1 MSPPGLVGTGPVDI
15 QPPVNNSIDQGRVET
30 ALRELQA
37 GPAQY
42 GSTLADVLENPALS
56 QAERNEILQEVA
68 RDPDMVGMLYGADS
82 ERAARG
88 DYGALAADQQVIAE
102 AMQQAWE
109 DGAVTAE
116 DLLAIA
122 DHNPAGNGAQRFLSL
137 LAESPAAGQ
146 AGGVSEALAD
156 ALWARDGND
165 GMDRAGAALFYAS
178 DPAMMSRNL
187 NTPEARAEAFEALV
201 AFNEQAPYADIQ
213 AGMLAEGWE
222 DSALSAA
229 GNLFIS
235 HGQELVDRYTSS
247 EPGKAAETEVLARF
261 MSHTVLNPNAQD
273 IVLNRTQDLVP
284 AVNDTIGNIAGD
296 FLDAASAEGVSD
308 VEASAAMK
316 QLGQLI
322 ASVSGGSA
330 VALTRYDAQ
339 INATE
344 ASREQFAGMI
354 GSLVGEIPLGGG
366 LAEKAVNHA
375 TGPLANEIAEMLIEN
390 PERPDQDVSSMLS
403 DHFWSQADLLSHETG
418 NPDLI
423 TSYESSYSYELNNLL
438 SNLNVNPGGHA

>member
-1 MSPPGLVGTGPVDI
+1 MSPPGLVDTNPVHT
-15 QPPVNNSIDQGRVET
+15 QPVHNRLDQGRVES
-30 ALRELQA
+30 ALRDLQT
-37 GPAQY
+37 GLGQY
-42 GSTLADVLENPALS
+42 GSKLADIIENPALS
-56 QAERNEILQEVA
+56 QADRNAIIQEVA
-68 RDPDMVGMLYGADS
+68 RDPDLVSALYAADS
-82 ERAARG
+82 ERAVRG

-109 DGAVTAE
+109 DGALTPD

-122 DHNPAGNGAQRFLSL
+122 DHNGAGNGAQRFLSL

-146 AGGVSEALAD
+146 AGGVAEALAD

-165 GMDRAGAALFYAS
+165 GLDRAGAALFYTS

-187 NTPEARAEAFEALV
+187 NTPDARAEAFEALV
-201 AFNEQAPYADIQ
+201 AFNEQAPYADIP
-213 AGMLAEGWE
+213 AGMVGEAWE

-229 GNLFIS
+229 GKLFIA
-235 HGQELVDRYTSS
+235 HGPELVDRYTSS
-247 EPGKAAETEVLARF
+247 EPGKAAETEVLAQF
-261 MSHTVLNPNAQD
+261 MSHTVLNPNAQG

-284 AVNDTIGNIAGD
+284 AVNDAIGNIAGD

-308 VEASAAMK
+308 VDANAAMK
-316 QLGQLI
+316 QLGQLV
-322 ASVSGGSA
+322 ASISGGAA

-339 INATE
+339 ISATE

-375 TGPLANEIAEMLIEN
+375 TGPLANEIAEMLIED
-390 PERPDQDVSSMLS
+390 PERPDQALSGMLS
-403 DHFWSQADLLSHETG
+403 DHFWSQADVLAHEMG

-423 TSYESSYSYELNNLL
+423 NSYESGYSHELANLQ
-438 SNLNVNPGGHA
+438 SNLNVNLGGHS